1 LLVCPDEDT
10 FARFVQGILRPEA
23 MSDIERHVDG
33 CARCSDLAAE
43 FGRLYADPAPESPRP
58 SPSPSPSP
66 SIDRRFAPLALALAA
81 LIHIAWVS
89 LLSRAPVVLHGL
101 MPPSLAAAYLRYA
114 SFWAPVGSGVA
125 LAAAFGVAGRQR
137 WGRALAIVHA
147 AVSLPSIVLTPLAFF
162 VLDSL
167 RRDRAR

>member
-23 MSDIERHVDG
+23 MADFERHVDG

-43 FGRLYADPAPESPRP
+43 FGRLYAEAAQDPPR
-58 SPSPSPSP
+58 P

-81 LIHIAWVS
+81 LIHIAWMS
-89 LLSRAPVVLHGL
+89 LLPRASVVLHGL
-101 MPPSLAAAYLRYA
+101 VPPALAAAYLRYA

-147 AVSLPSIVLTPLAFF
+147 ALSLPSVVLTPLVLF